1 MINLIEQAHEE
12 AQVMTQ
18 KMKVFEEE
26 VLQLRGENQV
36 LTAQKDKHFAKTIE
50 HLNEQLDDQDSLID
64 QVKQLQEE
72 NEEYLGKLSKQ
83 DELVDENQQLI
94 EKIREMKEE
103 LENNQKAVDYYQNDM
118 LPSITKN
125 TRTLDEQCA
134 KLLEEIAVLKAD
146 NQCLKENV
154 DG

>member
-64 QVKQLQEE
+64 QVK
-72 NEEYLGKLSKQ
+72 
-83 DELVDENQQLI
+83 
-94 EKIREMKEE
+94 
-103 LENNQKAVDYYQNDM
+103 
-118 LPSITKN
+118 
-125 TRTLDEQCA
+125 
-134 KLLEEIAVLKAD
+134 
-146 NQCLKENV
+146 
-154 DG
+154 